1 MGILDD
7 AIRDHLELK
16 RKGGTQE
23 SDLERLEN
31 EAFGPPSRP
40 GDAPGAVATAEPP
53 EGLNP
58 ESADERSEPDTG
70 QASIPTTQMPA
81 PEAPVEAP
89 APAPAEQGGETD
101 APEGEVVFHDFAA
114 EEGLVP
120 PRAVAPSAP
129 PVEQDVGRPES
140 EQERREPE
148 PSEPTT
154 PAPAPAGETSADDT
168 QPHNVEAEFGSAESR
183 PESPPA
189 DRAEAEE
196 IEIDDDLELHLDEE
210 DLATSAGL
218 DRAEPETGGGE
229 PPSEPELTAVEDEVV
244 EEDIGEEDVEVVE
257 EEVDEPSEEAPEDA
271 GADDEEDVL
280 EETPDFLRETP
291 EHDRLW
297 FEQKPPKDFD
307 FDE

>member
-23 SDLERLEN
+23 SDLQRLEN

-53 EGLNP
+53 EGLNQQ
-58 ESADERSEPDTG
+58 SADEGSEPDTG
-70 QASIPTTQMPA
+70 QASLPTTQMPA
-81 PEAPVEAP
+81 PETPEQAPP
-89 APAPAEQGGETD
+89 LAEQAGETD

-120 PRAVAPSAP
+120 PRAAATSAP
-129 PVEQDVGRPES
+129 PVEQDVGRPEP
-140 EQERREPE
+140 EQEKREPE
-148 PSEPTT
+148 PGEPT
-154 PAPAPAGETSADDT
+154 APAAAPASETSADDT
-168 QPHNVEAEFGSAESR
+168 QPHNVEAEFGLAESQ

-189 DRAEAEE
+189 DRAEEEE
-196 IEIDDDLELHLDEE
+196 IEIADDLELHLDEE
-210 DLATSAGL
+210 DLEASAGL
-218 DRAEPETGGGE
+218 EDRAEPETGGGE
-229 PPSEPELTAVEDEVV
+229 SPSEPELTVVEDEVV
-244 EEDIGEEDVEVVE
+244 EEDVVEEDVEVVE
-257 EEVDEPSEEAPEDA
+257 EEVDEPSEEALEDA
-271 GADDEEDVL
+271 EDEDEEDVL

>member
-23 SDLERLEN
+23 SDLQRLEN
-31 EAFGPPSRP
+31 EAFGPSSRP

-53 EGLNP
+53 EGLNQQ
-58 ESADERSEPDTG
+58 SADEGSEPDTG
-70 QASIPTTQMPA
+70 QASLPTTQMPA
-81 PEAPVEAP
+81 PETPEQAPP
-89 APAPAEQGGETD
+89 PAEQGGETD
-101 APEGEVVFHDFAA
+101 APEGEVGFHDFAA

-120 PRAVAPSAP
+120 PRAAAPSAP
-129 PVEQDVGRPES
+129 PVEQDVGRPEP
-140 EQERREPE
+140 EQEKREPE

-154 PAPAPAGETSADDT
+154 PAPAPASETSADDT
-168 QPHNVEAEFGSAESR
+168 QPHNVEAEFGLAESQ

-189 DRAEAEE
+189 DRAEEEE
-196 IEIDDDLELHLDEE
+196 IEIADDLELHLDEE
-210 DLATSAGL
+210 DLEASAGL
-218 DRAEPETGGGE
+218 EDRAEPETGGGE
-229 PPSEPELTAVEDEVV
+229 SPSEPELTVVEDEVV
-244 EEDIGEEDVEVVE
+244 EED
-257 EEVDEPSEEAPEDA
+257 VDEPSEEAPEDA
-271 GADDEEDVL
+271 EDEDEEDVL

>member
-120 PRAVAPSAP
+120 PRAAAPSAP

-168 QPHNVEAEFGSAESR
+168 QPHNVEAEFGSAEGQ

-229 PPSEPELTAVEDEVV
+229 PPSEPELTVVEDEVV

>member
-23 SDLERLEN
+23 SDLQRLED

-53 EGLNP
+53 EGLNQQ
-58 ESADERSEPDTG
+58 SADEMSEPDTG
-70 QASIPTTQMPA
+70 QASMPTTQMPA

-89 APAPAEQGGETD
+89 ASAEQGGETD

-120 PRAVAPSAP
+120 PRAAAPSAP

-168 QPHNVEAEFGSAESR
+168 QPHNVEAEFGSAEGQ

-218 DRAEPETGGGE
+218 GRAEPETGGGE
-229 PPSEPELTAVEDEVV
+229 PPSEPELT
-244 EEDIGEEDVEVVE
+244 VVE